1 MGGWEAERSD
11 GAMSSV
17 SSVNFQA
24 RAFSEIIKRGSRVL
38 GGPGKRYVQLDAGRL
53 LDEARARTGLHD
65 FGDDGF
71 REPLRRL
78 LESYEREARLTL
90 LGRIAARQDTVRLLS
105 NRLRLLDDRRRHP
118 EIAAQSIRQPLFITG
133 LPRTGTTLMHGLLAQ
148 DPANRAPLN
157 WEMLFPSP
165 PPGRPGARRDRRAEA
180 AARQIRWFHRLAP
193 DFQRIHPIGARMAE
207 ECLIITSHSFL
218 SFQFQTSYRVPHYQ
232 AWLEA
237 QDLRPA
243 YRQHR
248 EFLQQL
254 QWQAPPRQWVLKAP
268 AHLYGIE
275 AIFAAYPDAGVV
287 LTHRDPLEVV
297 ASVASLHSVL
307 RDTFSDGVD
316 PVEVG
321 AEVCARWSAGIT
333 RALRDRDGGR
343 VPAGRFAD
351 VMYTDLLR
359 DPIGAVRRVYAQ
371 FDRPLTPAAEERM
384 RRFLATH
391 PKDKFGR
398 HDYSLEQF
406 GLDAATVREQFRDY
420 RRRFGL

>member
-1 MGGWEAERSD
+1 M
-11 GAMSSV
+11 
-17 SSVNFQA
+17 SSVNFQT
-24 RAFSEIIKRGSRVL
+24 RAFSEIIKRGSRAL
-38 GGPGKRYVQLDAGRL
+38 RGPGRRYVQLDEQKL
-53 LDEARARTGLHD
+53 LDDARARTGLHD

-78 LESYEREARLTL
+78 LASYDDEARLTL

-105 NRLRLLDDRRRHP
+105 NRLRLVEDRRRHP
-118 EIAAQSIRQPLFITG
+118 EIAAQSIHQPLFITG
-133 LPRTGTTLMHGLLAQ
+133 LPRTGTTLLHGLLAQ

-157 WEMLFPSP
+157 WEMMFPSP
-165 PPGRPGARRDRRAEA
+165 PPGRPGAHRDRRAEM

-193 DFQRIHPIGARMAE
+193 DFQRIHPIGARLPE
-207 ECLIITSHSFL
+207 ECLIITSHAFL
-218 SFQFQTSYRVPHYQ
+218 SFQFQTSHRVPSYQ

-243 YRQHR
+243 YHQHR

-254 QWQAPPRQWVLKAP
+254 QWQAPPRHWVLKAP
-268 AHLYGIE
+268 AHLYGID

-316 PVEVG
+316 PFEVG
-321 AEVCARWSAGIT
+321 AEVCQRWSAGIA
-333 RALRDRDGGR
+333 RALHDRDSGR
-343 VPAGRFAD
+343 VPSERFAD
-351 VMYTDLLR
+351 VLYADLLR
-359 DPIGAVRRVYAQ
+359 DPIGIVRQLYAR
-371 FDRPLTPAAEERM
+371 FDRHLTPAAEERM
-384 RRFLATH
+384 RRFLAMH

-398 HDYSLEQF
+398 HHYSLEQF
-406 GLDAATVREQFRDY
+406 GLDAATVRKQFRDY